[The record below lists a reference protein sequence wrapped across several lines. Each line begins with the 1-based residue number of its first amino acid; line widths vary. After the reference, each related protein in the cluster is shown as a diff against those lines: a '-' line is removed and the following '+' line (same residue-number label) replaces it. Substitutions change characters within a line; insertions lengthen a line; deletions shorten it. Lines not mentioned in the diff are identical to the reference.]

1 MPIPAYQKLLLPVL
15 EKMNDDNLYK
25 RRELFDFLSPIIIK
39 KYNITEQENIIG
51 NNGLTRIQN
60 NIGWVLTFL
69 TKAEFVEKSLSE
81 KMKYKI
87 TELGKTKLQ
96 DVINNSKTLNE
107 QYLVENSENYLKNW
121 NIKNANFKEKENE
134 TGEQSDFNLEIEIEN
149 IKQEREIDFI
159 NKLRSLDWQFFE
171 DFCATLIEKMG
182 YGKSSNRTI
191 RVKDGGID
199 GILYND
205 ELRFYNKIYIQAK
218 RYAENNVVTSKD
230 MQAFLYVIKEQKA
243 KGVFITTSY
252 FSKDAKAVAKQH
264 EESGDIALIDCK
276 KLIELAIKYRCG
288 FNIINIEIP
297 EINL

>member
-1 MPIPAYQKLLLPVL
+1 MSIPRVQQLLLPVL

-25 RRELFDFLSPIIIK
+25 RRELFDSLESIVIK
-39 KYNITEQENIIG
+39 QYNIVEHENIIG

-60 NIGWVLTFL
+60 NIGWTLTFL

-96 DVINNSKTLNE
+96 DVINNNKTLNE
-107 QYLVENSENYLKNW
+107 KYLVENSENYLKNW
-121 NIKNANFKEKENE
+121 NIKKDANFKENE
-134 TGEQSDFNLEIEIEN
+134 TEEQSDFNLEIEIEN
-149 IKQEREIDFI
+149 IKQELEIDFI

-171 DFCATLIEKMG
+171 DFCAKLIEKMG

-218 RYAENNVVTSKD
+218 RYAENNVVNSKD

-252 FSKDAKAVAKQH
+252 FSKDAKMVAKAH

>member
-1 MPIPAYQKLLLPVL
+1 M
-15 EKMNDDNLYK
+15 
-25 RRELFDFLSPIIIK
+25 
-39 KYNITEQENIIG
+39 
-51 NNGLTRIQN
+51 
-60 NIGWVLTFL
+60 
-69 TKAEFVEKSLSE
+69 
-81 KMKYKI
+81 
-87 TELGKTKLQ
+87 
-96 DVINNSKTLNE
+96 
-107 QYLVENSENYLKNW
+107 
-121 NIKNANFKEKENE
+121 
-134 TGEQSDFNLEIEIEN
+134 
-149 IKQEREIDFI
+149 
-159 NKLRSLDWQFFE
+159 DWQFFE